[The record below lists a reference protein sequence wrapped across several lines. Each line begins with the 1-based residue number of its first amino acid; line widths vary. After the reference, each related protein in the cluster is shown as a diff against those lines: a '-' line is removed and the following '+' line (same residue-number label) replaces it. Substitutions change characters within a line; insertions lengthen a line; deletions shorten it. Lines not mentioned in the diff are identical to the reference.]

1 MVFDAEAMASRG
13 SSPLARGL
21 PTTAPRPSPST
32 RIIPARAGFT
42 GYPAWVRS
50 RAPDHPR
57 SRGVYR
63 IGVVL
68 RRWLR
73 GSSPLARGLLEVVVT
88 APDLARIIPARAG
101 FTATGSANSRT
112 PGDHPRS
119 RGVYTWPLVL
129 WAKSCG
135 SSPLARGLPPS
146 RRGRDPE
153 ARIIPARAGFTLG
166 PHRNPRE
173 PRDHPRSRGVYCE
186 DLVHRFVRKGSSPLA
201 RGLLLGDVDDDKW
214 PGIIPARAGFTED
227 GGVGGVSHGDHP
239 RSRGVYSSKT
249 WM

>member
-1 MVFDAEAMASRG
+1 MASRG

-119 RGVYTWPLVL
+119 RGVYEFPSILTAWN
-129 WAKSCG
+129 AG
-135 SSPLARGLPPS
+135 SSPLARGLRP
-146 RRGRDPE
+146 GGDPAVQG
-153 ARIIPARAGFTLG
+153 ARIIPARAGFTHG
-166 PHRNPRE
+166 PWCCGRRAA
-173 PRDHPRSRGVYCE
+173 DHPRSRGVYRLPVE
-186 DLVHRFVRKGSSPLA
+186 GETPRRGSSPLA
-201 RGLLLGDVDDDKW
+201 RGLRSVPTGTPVS
-214 PGIIPARAGFTED
+214 PGIIPARAGFTARTWCT
-227 GGVGGVSHGDHP
+227 GSSGRDHP
-239 RSRGVYSSKT
+239 RSRGVYSLGT
-249 WM
+249 

>member
-101 FTATGSANSRT
+101 FTHGPWCCGRRAA
-112 PGDHPRS
+112 DHPRS
-119 RGVYTWPLVL
+119 RGVYRLPVEGETPRR
-129 WAKSCG
+129 G
-135 SSPLARGLPPS
+135 SSPLARGL
-146 RRGRDPE
+146 
-153 ARIIPARAGFTLG
+153 
-166 PHRNPRE
+166 
-173 PRDHPRSRGVYCE
+173 RSVPTGTPV
-186 DLVHRFVRKGSSPLA
+186 S
-201 RGLLLGDVDDDKW
+201 
-214 PGIIPARAGFTED
+214 PGIIPARAGFTARTWCT
-227 GGVGGVSHGDHP
+227 GSSGRDHP
-239 RSRGVYSSKT
+239 RSRGVYSLGT
-249 WM
+249 

>member
-1 MVFDAEAMASRG
+1 M
-13 SSPLARGL
+13 
-21 PTTAPRPSPST
+21 
-32 RIIPARAGFT
+32 
-42 GYPAWVRS
+42 RS

-119 RGVYTWPLVL
+119 RGVYEFPSILTAWN
-129 WAKSCG
+129 AG
-135 SSPLARGLPPS
+135 SSPLARGLRHRGIQLRGVRGIIPARAGFTVVIRAGQLINRDHPRS
-146 RRGRDPE
+146 RGVYYLIIEIVIDDAGSSPLARGLLCGASDDNC
-153 ARIIPARAGFTLG
+153 ADRIIPARAGFT
-166 PHRNPRE
+166 
-173 PRDHPRSRGVYCE
+173 SRW
-186 DLVHRFVRKGSSPLA
+186 SA
-201 RGLLLGDVDDDKW
+201 
-214 PGIIPARAGFTED
+214 
-227 GGVGGVSHGDHP
+227 
-239 RSRGVYSSKT
+239 
-249 WM
+249 